1 MNARNRAVKDD
12 ARPDLHDALLPRERE
27 VLERWDRGDS
37 REAIAS
43 ALGLAVKTVR
53 DITIAFDD
61 RPELTPN
68 SNKSLADDL
77 AERNRV
83 FVERIRAMQA
93 HVALAK
99 GGAR

>member
-1 MNARNRAVKDD
+1 MNARNRAFQCD
-12 ARPDLHDALLPRERE
+12 AHPDQHDALLPRERE
-27 VLERWDRGDS
+27 VLRRWDGGES
-37 REAIAS
+37 RETIAA

-61 RPELTPN
+61 RPELTPH
-68 SNKSLADDL
+68 SNKSLRDDL

-93 HVALAK
+93 HVALS
-99 GGAR
+99 GGKS

>member
-1 MNARNRAVKDD
+1 MNARNRAVRDD

-27 VLERWDRGDS
+27 VLRLWDRGDT
-37 REAIAS
+37 REAIAL
-43 ALGLAVKTVR
+43 ALGLSKKTVR

-61 RPELTPN
+61 RPELTPH
-68 SNKSLADDL
+68 SNKSLSDDL

-99 GGAR
+99 VGGR